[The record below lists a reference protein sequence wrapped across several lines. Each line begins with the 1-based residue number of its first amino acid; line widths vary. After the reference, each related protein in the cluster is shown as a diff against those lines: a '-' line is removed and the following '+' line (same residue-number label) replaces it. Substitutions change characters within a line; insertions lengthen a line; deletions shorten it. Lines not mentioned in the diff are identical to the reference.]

1 MDIRTATVQEMQTN
15 FAKYLGFVANG
26 GEVIVTDNGKEVGRF
41 IPRSRTQP
49 TGGGSEVDRRSTP
62 EVPAKRESS
71 VDGFA
76 GGEHLTPLTDSLLGI
91 LKSKED
97 PDKAREEELLKKY
110 ANPD

>member
-1 MDIRTATVQEMQTN
+1 MDVRTATVQEMQTN

-49 TGGGSEVDRRSTP
+49 AGGC
-62 EVPAKRESS
+62 

-97 PDKAREEELLKKY
+97 PDKAREEALLKKY

>member
-1 MDIRTATVQEMQTN
+1 MDVRTATVQEMQTN

-49 TGGGSEVDRRSTP
+49 AGGG
-62 EVPAKRESS
+62 

-97 PDKAREEELLKKY
+97 PDKAREEALLKKY

>member
-26 GEVIVTDNGKEVGRF
+26 GEVIVTDNGEEVGRF
-41 IPRSRTQP
+41 IPRSRT
-49 TGGGSEVDRRSTP
+49 
-62 EVPAKRESS
+62 
-71 VDGFA
+71 
-76 GGEHLTPLTDSLLGI
+76 PLTDSLVGI

-97 PDKAREEELLKKY
+97 PDKAREEALLKKY